1 MNYSDK
7 ILYIMG
13 SKYPIEI
20 AFFSPFYEVF
30 PFNLSK
36 TETNRE
42 TSGFDPL
49 LITVLFQ
56 IRT

>member
-1 MNYSDK
+1 MLCNLVNWK
-7 ILYIMG
+7 TPIN
-13 SKYPIEI
+13 SKESYAELDPE
-20 AFFSPFYEVF
+20 FES
-30 PFNLSK
+30 
-36 TETNRE
+36 ETNRE